1 MERCAVGREGKE
13 GSGNTIH
20 FFFMCLS
27 CHAGSDMTGRFGIA
41 GPGFL
46 VNALMWV

>member
-1 MERCAVGREGKE
+1 MCCWKGREGRKWE
-13 GSGNTIH
+13 YNT
-20 FFFMCLS
+20 FFFMSLS